1 MTGLAPLISND
12 VGAEVAKNGRT
23 GAPMASVPSPPLNV
37 TVTAHAQGLYV
48 NWTEPISDGGSEI
61 INYLV
66 YVYEGSLEN
75 WTYGVQCSFGE
86 GTPLSTNVKTYHA
99 DLNGGWTYHVYVMAV
114 NGYGQSESSPMVSIT
129 PFFGPNTPEDIATR
143 AGDGYVNLTWSPPS
157 KDGGKPVIAYD
168 IERFRMNESYWYFD
182 WLNSTVSASTFYF
195 NDTGLVNGAQYNY
208 WVRARNEIGQGWS
221 WGLTAAPGLPSSP
234 LNLTFSQGLVYVN
247 LTWSPPFC
255 DGGFPITNYSIYR
268 DGLLLGN
275 VSSSVTYLNDTSVQT
290 GHNYFYMVRAV
301 NSVGEGS
308 GSAGLYVAMPYP
320 PDKIWFLVPF
330 TGDGYVDLLWWPPN
344 DGGNPIT
351 EYRVRRYQWN
361 ETEAL
366 AYNWYNLTVPPTN
379 ITFFYGMDFVHF
391 NDTAVT
397 NGVVYHYEVA
407 AVNAIGEAD
416 WTNTSVKVA
425 ISSPPYNLQWAGAG
439 NHYVEMRWEAPMRL
453 GGFPIL
459 SYNIYRNSTFLASV
473 PGDTVT
479 YRDTTVV
486 NNVYYSY
493 KVTAVNQ
500 VGESSA
506 SDSIDLRA
514 ENKPPPATNVMAS
527 IEEGYVNVTWTPPE
541 DMSNVQGYVVER
553 WPSGGGSVVSATV
566 YAPGTYYHDSAG
578 LVPGESY
585 NYGVI
590 TLSLEDVYSGQWVE
604 TSASMPNLP
613 GAPTG
618 LQIVSGDGNLSLSWL
633 PPTSDGG
640 SAITKYV
647 VYRGPSANSMTWLA
661 NTSVLAFTDTS
672 VTNGTKYYYKVAAVN
687 SLFEGVPSGEVNGTF
702 IIDDDSG
709 NGGEI
714 DTTLLIIVGIVI
726 VVVVAVAAVVLM
738 RSRKK

>member
-1 MTGLAPLISND
+1 
-12 VGAEVAKNGRT
+12 
-23 GAPMASVPSPPLNV
+23 MASVPSPPLNV
-37 TVTAHAQGLYV
+37 KVTAYAQGLYV

-61 INYLV
+61 TSYIV
-66 YVYEGSLEN
+66 YIYEGSLEN

-86 GTPLSTNVKTYHA
+86 GTPLSTNVETSDA
-99 DLNGGWTYHVYVMAV
+99 DLNGGWTYHVHVMAV

-143 AGDGYVNLTWSPPS
+143 AGDGYVNLTWSPPL
-157 KDGGKPVIAYD
+157 KDGGKPVMAYD
-168 IERFRMNESYWYFD
+168 IERFRMNESYCQFD

-221 WGLTAAPGLPSSP
+221 WGREAAPGLPTSP
-234 LNLTFSQGLVYVN
+234 LNLIYSQGLVYVN
-247 LTWSPPFC
+247 LTWSPPLS

-268 DGLLLGN
+268 DGLLRGN
-275 VSSSVTYLNDTSVQT
+275 VSSSVTYFNDTSVQT
-290 GHNYFYMVRAV
+290 GHNYFYAVRAV

-308 GSAGLYVAMPYP
+308 GSVGLYVAMPSP
-320 PDKIWFLVPF
+320 PNQIWFLAPF
-330 TGDGYVDLLWWPPN
+330 TDDGYVDLLWWPPN

-379 ITFFYGMDFVHF
+379 ITLFYGMEFVHF

-397 NGVVYHYEVA
+397 NGVVYHYQVA

-416 WTNTSVKVA
+416 PIIVSVKVA
-425 ISSPPYNLQWAGAG
+425 ISSPPYNLQRAGAG
-439 NHYVEMRWEAPMRL
+439 NHYVEMTWQPPERT

-459 SYNIYRNSTFLASV
+459 SYNIYRNSTYLTKVS
-473 PGDTVT
+473 GGVT
-479 YRDTTVV
+479 YFKDTTLA
-486 NNVYYSY
+486 NNVDYTYY
-493 KVTAVNQ
+493 VTAVTTI
-500 VGESSA
+500 GESSA
-506 SDSIDLRA
+506 SDPLTLRA
-514 ENKPPPATNVMAS
+514 EDKPTPVTNVQAS
-527 IEEGYVNVTWTPPE
+527 IEEGYVNVTWTPPQ

-553 WPSGGGSVVSATV
+553 YPSGGGSVVSATV
-566 YAPGTYYHDSAG
+566 YAPGTYYHDTAG

-585 NYGVI
+585 NYDVI
-590 TLSLEDVYSGQWVE
+590 TLSLEGVYSDQIPM

-618 LQIVSGDGNLSLSWL
+618 LQIVLGTGNISLSWL
-633 PPTSDGG
+633 SPASDGG
-640 SAITKYV
+640 SVITKYV
-647 VYRGPSANSMTWLA
+647 VYRGPSTNSMTRLA
-661 NTSVLAFTDTS
+661 NTSALAFTDTS

-702 IIDDDSG
+702 ISGDDSG
-709 NGGEI
+709 NGGES
-714 DTTLLIIVGIVI
+714 DTTILIIVGIVI
-726 VVVVAVAAVVLM
+726 VAVVAVAAVVLM